1 MTKEEK
7 TQILTAALD
16 RAYLDLDATGQ
27 LTGEDSYHL
36 IRTIGDLEV
45 LCGMVSRDVGAAP
58 DGDIAAP
65 IKPEKIPRAGGSPV
79 EPEPDPDPEG
89 PGYKMEDVR
98 GALAAARRK
107 GVNVA
112 KLIQSFGVDNFA
124 LIDKSKYPEIMQKL
138 AKEGAV

>member
-16 RAYLDLDATGQ
+16 RAYRDLDATGQ

-45 LCGMVSRDVGAAP
+45 LCGMVSRDVGATP
-58 DGDIAAP
+58 DADTAEPVKTGKVP
-65 IKPEKIPRAGGSPV
+65 KPAENPV
-79 EPEPDPDPEG
+79 EPEPDPEG

>member
-16 RAYLDLDATGQ
+16 RAYRDLDATGQ

-58 DGDIAAP
+58 DGDTAEP
-65 IKPEKIPRAGGSPV
+65 IKPEKTPHGAGDPV
-79 EPEPDPDPEG
+79 EPDPDPEG

-138 AKEGAV
+138 AEEGAV